1 MSTPIRTVTFSATLS
16 GVTPDQPQFAGVQGD
31 HNATSVVFALDEA
44 LVNAAY
50 QYRFEFVDGAGG
62 YDTTDFVTLSNN
74 QASCLLPGNWTG
86 AGSTGTIRLC
96 AVILGADNTE
106 EQVAYTLSGR
116 LKFASRDTGTPMETE
131 YEKGLSGLIA
141 DTKDAADA
149 ANQAAADA
157 ETAAD
162 AAQAVADT
170 VQQKLD
176 NGEFIGPPGPQG
188 KKGNPGE
195 DFRVLGYYDTL
206 ALLQAAVPSPT
217 AGDVYGVGTSAPYTI
232 YIFDAVGGTWV
243 DNGTIQGPQ
252 GEAGADGAPGPNEV
266 STNTATNITGLLKGN
281 GANVL
286 AAEAGVDFATAG
298 IAESGGSAST
308 GYWVKYDDGT
318 MIWTATRTMSVEPFS
333 ASGSL
338 YISSF
343 IDLGTFPESFYG
355 TPFVKAEQQYEPTKW
370 TTSVTNTSSTS
381 VGKVAVLSALAT
393 TNGTPLS
400 IKCFA
405 IGRWK

>member
-1 MSTPIRTVTFSATLS
+1 MSTPIRTVTFSATPS

-62 YDTTDFVTLSNN
+62 YDTTDFVVLENS

-106 EQVAYTLSGR
+106 EQVVYTLSGR
-116 LKFASRDTGTPMETE
+116 LKFAPRDTGTPMETE

-318 MIWTATRTMSVEPFS
+318 MIWIKSTGASVGFSQKGPLYMSTWITLGSFPVPFTKLYYIN
-333 ASGSL
+333 ASLTVTHSG
-338 YISSF
+338 
-343 IDLGTFPESFYG
+343 
-355 TPFVKAEQQYEPTKW
+355 AW
-370 TTSVTNTSSTS
+370 TTSVDGCTTTSA
-381 VGKVAVLSALAT
+381 GRVAVLSAESMTSMPA
-393 TNGTPLS
+393 S
-400 IKCFA
+400 IGCFA

>member
-1 MSTPIRTVTFSATLS
+1 MSTPIRTVTFSATPS

-62 YDTTDFVTLSNN
+62 YDTTDFVALENS

-106 EQVAYTLSGR
+106 EQVVYTLSGR
-116 LKFASRDTGTPMETE
+116 LKFAPRDTGTPMETE

-252 GEAGADGAPGPNEV
+252 GPSGPNEV
-266 STNTATNITGLLKGN
+266 TTDTATDIVGLLKGN

-298 IAESGGSAST
+298 IADSGGSAST
-308 GYWVKYDDGT
+308 GYWVKFDDGT
-318 MIWTATRTMSVEPFS
+318 MIWIKSTGASVGFSQKGPLYMSAWITLGSFPVPFTKLYYIN
-333 ASGSL
+333 ASLTVTHSG
-338 YISSF
+338 
-343 IDLGTFPESFYG
+343 
-355 TPFVKAEQQYEPTKW
+355 AW
-370 TTSVTNTSSTS
+370 TTSVDGCTTTSA
-381 VGKVAVLSALAT
+381 GRVAVLSAESMTGMPA
-393 TNGTPLS
+393 S
-400 IKCFA
+400 IGCFA

>member
-1 MSTPIRTVTFSATLS
+1 M
-16 GVTPDQPQFAGVQGD
+16 QGD

-62 YDTTDFVTLSNN
+62 YDTTDFVVLENS

-176 NGEFIGPPGPQG
+176 NGEFVGQPGDKGEKGDKGDKGDPGKDGVAVITKLSPGMFAFSVNAEGHLILTHNDNEPALRPFRYRTGNLSIQYLEEEGRRMAPGIDRFGKRYGSRKDRKGIRRYRPAGEHQHSDKYNRPAQRQRVRCMGPMYWRRRQG
-188 KKGNPGE
+188 K
-195 DFRVLGYYDTL
+195 Y
-206 ALLQAAVPSPT
+206 S
-217 AGDVYGVGTSAPYTI
+217 
-232 YIFDAVGGTWV
+232 
-243 DNGTIQGPQ
+243 
-252 GEAGADGAPGPNEV
+252 
-266 STNTATNITGLLKGN
+266 
-281 GANVL
+281 
-286 AAEAGVDFATAG
+286 
-298 IAESGGSAST
+298 
-308 GYWVKYDDGT
+308 
-318 MIWTATRTMSVEPFS
+318 
-333 ASGSL
+333 
-338 YISSF
+338 
-343 IDLGTFPESFYG
+343 
-355 TPFVKAEQQYEPTKW
+355 
-370 TTSVTNTSSTS
+370 
-381 VGKVAVLSALAT
+381 
-393 TNGTPLS
+393 
-400 IKCFA
+400 
-405 IGRWK
+405 